1 MEPHEQYQR
10 FLEKQED
17 NDSFMIVDIDEPV
30 VDILTPEQIENHIAK
45 IKRVQAMKH
54 SLFSRIKSATIKII
68 KNTLK

>member
-30 VDILTPEQIENHIAK
+30 VDILTPEQIEDHIAK

-54 SLFSRIKSATIKII
+54 SLLSRIKSATIKII

>member
-30 VDILTPEQIENHIAK
+30 VDK
-45 IKRVQAMKH
+45 
-54 SLFSRIKSATIKII
+54 
-68 KNTLK
+68 